1 MWCSNCRQDLP
12 AIAHGDMARCT
23 QCGRFLRRQEGDG
36 EFLPAPHAV
45 ERVPAAKVGAP
56 QINVRSTDDDWLLEQ
71 QMARLRRRFSIPN
84 SVSEPPAKLRKP
96 PLARRVSAALSWTM
110 LSLGLAALACGG
122 ALLGWSYHARRAD
135 LWNIGVPVA
144 LGGYLGMLLGL
155 VLLVDY
161 LWHAN
166 RRTAVELA
174 EVQAR
179 LAKFDQSM
187 LASPSTFRSAVMPTS
202 PNWRGP
208 IRQMEGLSSST
219 ETHAA

>member
-23 QCGRFLRRQEGDG
+23 QCGRFLKRHEGDG
-36 EFLPAPHAV
+36 EPIFAPHAMEPV
-45 ERVPAAKVGAP
+45 HVPNASAP

-71 QMARLRRRFSIPN
+71 QMARLRRRFSIPTA
-84 SVSEPPAKLRKP
+84 VTEPPAKPRKP
-96 PLARRVSAALSWTM
+96 PLARRVSAFVSWTM

-144 LGGYLGMLLGL
+144 LGGHLGMLLGL
-155 VLLVDY
+155 ILLVDY

-166 RRTAVELA
+166 RRTAAELA
-174 EVQAR
+174 DIQAR

-208 IRQMEGLSSST
+208 IRQMAGLSSST

>member
-1 MWCSNCRQDLP
+1 
-12 AIAHGDMARCT
+12 MARCT
-23 QCGRFLRRQEGDG
+23 QCGRFLKRHESDG
-36 EFLPAPHAV
+36 ESILAPHVV
-45 ERVPAAKVGAP
+45 EPVRAPTIGAG

-71 QMARLRRRFSIPN
+71 QMARLRRGFSIPKP
-84 SVSEPPAKLRKP
+84 VSEPPVKP
-96 PLARRVSAALSWTM
+96 RRPPVARRVWAFASWAM
-110 LSLGLAALACGG
+110 LSMGLASLACGG
-122 ALLGWSYHARRAD
+122 GLLGWSYHARRTD
-135 LWNIGVPVA
+135 LWNIGVQVA

-166 RRTAVELA
+166 RRTAAQLA
-174 EVQAR
+174 EIQAR

-208 IRQMEGLSSST
+208 IRQMDGLSSST

>member
-12 AIAHGDMARCT
+12 AIVHGDMARCT
-23 QCGRFLRRQEGDG
+23 QCGRFWKRQDGEGD
-36 EFLPAPHAV
+36 FLPAPHAV
-45 ERVPAAKVGAP
+45 EPVHAPNASAP
-56 QINVRSTDDDWLLEQ
+56 QINIRSTDDDWLLEQ

-84 SVSEPPAKLRKP
+84 SVSEPPAKPRKP
-96 PLARRVSAALSWTM
+96 PLTRRVSAALSWAM

-122 ALLGWSYHARRAD
+122 ALLGWSYQARRTD

-144 LGGYLGMLLGL
+144 LGGFLGMLLGL
-155 VLLVDY
+155 ILLVDY
-161 LWHAN
+161 LWHAH
-166 RRTAVELA
+166 RRTAEELA
-174 EVQAR
+174 DVQTR

-187 LASPSTFRSAVMPTS
+187 LASPSTFRRAVMPTS

-208 IRQMEGLSSST
+208 IRQMAGLSSST